1 MFAEVINPFSP
12 TAWLNWFLIH
22 FTYVALVLVLV
33 IASCGLPLPE
43 DIPLITGGY
52 LCSPHGA
59 IAKANLEDLD
69 NDGKPDHRRRQV
81 PDLYLM
87 MLAGMIGVLAGDSI
101 VFSIGRRGIKSN
113 NVVSRHLRKVMHSR
127 RREKVERHFAK
138 HGNLTVFAG
147 RFLPGARSLIFAFAG
162 LSRMSYVRFVLIDG
176 LAAAISVPTFVYLG
190 YHFASRLN
198 VLFDF
203 IASVKHIIIPCVLV
217 LLAGA
222 GLLYYLRRR
231 RVMGAPTPPLMP

>member
-222 GLLYYLRRR
+222 ALLYYLRRR